1 MNSKLKGARVFACT
15 VLALSSASSWAASP
29 DQTPSLQVRQW
40 AANCAACHGT
50 GGRPVQG
57 ANVPGLAGTPAAT
70 LVEQLQAFKDGKRPA
85 TVMHQIAKG
94 LSDAQIQAMA
104 DYFAAQP
111 R

>member
-1 MNSKLKGARVFACT
+1 MNSKLKPERVLVCA
-15 VLALSSASSWAASP
+15 VLALASASTWAASP
-29 DQTPSLQVRQW
+29 DPASSLQVRQW

-50 GGRPVQG
+50 GGRTVEG
-57 ANVPGLAGTPAAT
+57 SSVSGLAGTPAAT
-70 LVEQLQAFKDGKRPA
+70 IIAQLQAFKEGKSPA
-85 TVMHQIAKG
+85 TVMHQLAKG